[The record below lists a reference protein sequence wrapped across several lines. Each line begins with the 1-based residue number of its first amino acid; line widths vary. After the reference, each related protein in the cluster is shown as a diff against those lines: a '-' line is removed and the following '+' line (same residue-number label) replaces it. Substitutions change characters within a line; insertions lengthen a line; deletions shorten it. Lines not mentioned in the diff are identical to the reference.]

1 MTNAPRPRRVVVL
14 ASGTGSTMRAVL
26 DATRDDAYGARVV
39 GVVADKDGIGALDI
53 ARESGIPTAVVRL
66 ADFESRALWDEAIAR
81 TIATFDPEL
90 VLLAGFMRLLGEP
103 SLERFGGRILNTH
116 PALLPAYPGAHG
128 VRDALAG
135 GAKVT
140 GCTVIVVDHGVDT
153 GPIVA
158 QAAVEVLDDDTE
170 ATLHERIKEVERG
183 LVVRTLGRMAR
194 EGWTVNGRSVRIGAA
209 TPTPQEEP

>member
-1 MTNAPRPRRVVVL
+1 
-14 ASGTGSTMRAVL
+14 MRAVIE
-26 DATRDDAYGARVV
+26 AARDEAYGARVV
-39 GVVADKDGIGALDI
+39 GVITDKDDAGALDI
-53 ARESGIPTAVVRL
+53 AREAGIPTAVVRL
-66 ADFESRALWDEAIAR
+66 EDFESRALWDEALAR
-81 TIATFDPEL
+81 TLATFDPEL

-103 SLERFGGRILNTH
+103 SLARFGGRILNTH

-140 GCTVIVVDHGVDT
+140 GCTVILVDAGVDT

-170 ATLHERIKEVERG
+170 STLHERIKEVERG
-183 LVVRTLGRMAR
+183 LVSRTLGRMAR
-194 EGWTVNGRSVRIGAA
+194 EGWTVSGRSVRLGAPIR
-209 TPTPQEEP
+209 TP

>member
-26 DATRDDAYGARVV
+26 EAARDDSYGARVV
-39 GVVADKDGIGALDI
+39 GLVTDKDGAGALEI
-53 ARESGIPTAVVRL
+53 AREHGIPTAVVRL
-66 ADFESRALWDEAIAR
+66 EDFESRALWDEAVAR

-103 SLERFGGRILNTH
+103 SLARFGGRILNTH

-158 QAAVEVLDDDTE
+158 QAAVEVHDDDTE

-194 EGWTVNGRSVRIGAA
+194 EGWTVTGRSVRIGA
-209 TPTPQEEP
+209 QEEQ

>member
-26 DATRDDAYGARVV
+26 EAARDDAYGARVV
-39 GVVADKDGIGALDI
+39 GLVTDKDGAGALEI
-53 ARESGIPTAVVRL
+53 AREHGIPTAVVRL
-66 ADFESRALWDEAIAR
+66 EDFESRVLWDEAVAR

-103 SLERFGGRILNTH
+103 SLARFGGRILNTH

-158 QAAVEVLDDDTE
+158 QAAVEVHDDDTE

-194 EGWTVNGRSVRIGAA
+194 EGWTVTGRSVRIGA
-209 TPTPQEEP
+209 QEEQ

>member
-1 MTNAPRPRRVVVL
+1 
-14 ASGTGSTMRAVL
+14 MRAVL
-26 DATRDDAYGARVV
+26 EAARDDAYGARVV
-39 GVVADKDGIGALDI
+39 GLVTDKDGAGALEI
-53 ARESGIPTAVVRL
+53 AREHGIPTAVVRL
-66 ADFESRALWDEAIAR
+66 EDFESRVLWDEAVAR

-103 SLERFGGRILNTH
+103 SLARFGGRILNTH

-158 QAAVEVLDDDTE
+158 QAAVEVHDDDTE

-194 EGWTVNGRSVRIGAA
+194 EGWTVTGRSVRIGA
-209 TPTPQEEP
+209 QEEQ